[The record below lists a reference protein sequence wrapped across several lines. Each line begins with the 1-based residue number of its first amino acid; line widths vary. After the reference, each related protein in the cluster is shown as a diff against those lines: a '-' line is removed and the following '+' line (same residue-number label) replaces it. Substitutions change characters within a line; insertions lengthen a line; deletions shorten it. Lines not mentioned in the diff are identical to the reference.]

1 MTTPSVSILTTVYN
15 REKYLAACIDT
26 VLGSTDKVRKLIF
39 VDDVNS
45 YIPNYGNQSI
55 FNLLTKYNKIKVFET
70 LVIKK
75 IVLKLVIKIAAQSN
89 FI

>member
-15 REKYLAACIDT
+15 REKYLAAFIDT

-70 LVIKK
+70 LIIKK
-75 IVLKLVIKIAAQSN
+75 IVLKLIIKIAAQSN